1 VRGEAARGDRP
12 GLKAYT
18 RRGRL
23 ATSRPAGIA
32 SLAVSSG
39 RHAGLVIARG
49 LARFEEPPMAM
60 PRGHRPGPAVI
71 PSTLR

>member
-49 LARFEEPPMAM
+49 LAPLRNHPW
-60 PRGHRPGPAVI
+60 RCPAVTDQA
-71 PSTLR
+71 PRCPP